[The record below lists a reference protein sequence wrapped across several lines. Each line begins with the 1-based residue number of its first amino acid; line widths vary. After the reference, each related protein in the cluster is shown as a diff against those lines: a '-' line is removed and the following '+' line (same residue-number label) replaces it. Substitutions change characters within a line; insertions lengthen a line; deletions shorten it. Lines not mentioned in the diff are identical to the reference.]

1 MIQHESTPATL
12 GHNYLPDTKDHK
24 GSIGSSNS
32 GNDHYKDPAA
42 AKLINNIKKSMLAVS
57 SEAVRA
63 THGKGQLAVM
73 EEKMIQESVQAYLSK
88 AD

>member
-1 MIQHESTPATL
+1 LIQHESTPATL

-63 THGKGQLAVM
+63 THGKG
-73 EEKMIQESVQAYLSK
+73 
-88 AD
+88 